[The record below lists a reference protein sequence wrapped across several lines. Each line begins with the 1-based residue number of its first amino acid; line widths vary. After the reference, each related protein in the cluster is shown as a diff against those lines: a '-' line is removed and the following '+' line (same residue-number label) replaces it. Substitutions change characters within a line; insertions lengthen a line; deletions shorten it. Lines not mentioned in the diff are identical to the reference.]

1 LAQITGII
9 EKVWE
14 NQTSAGTTYAYVVD
28 NTRYGSYKTKLNVQ
42 EGDNVTFSATQKGNF
57 WNIDTKTVKKLAAP
71 AGNTAD
77 KPSPEAKSWGGGKR
91 DASVQDAINYQ
102 SARKD
107 ALQLL
112 DTLASNGIIDF
123 GTEKTATTKKFAT
136 ALAYVDKL
144 TVRFFEDTKALGHK
158 AAEPEQGEQE
168 DAPVKAAPVKKAKAA
183 PKKAAKAPAK
193 KTAAKKVDKKATA
206 AKKKSK

>member
-1 LAQITGII
+1 MATITGII

-57 WNIDTKTVKKLAAP
+57 WNIDTKTVKKLAASAASP
-71 AGNTAD
+71 AGNTSNAAA
-77 KPSPEAKSWGGGKR
+77 PEAKSWSGGKR
-91 DASVQDAINYQ
+91 DTNVQDAINYQ

-112 DTLASNGIIDF
+112 DILASNQVIDF
-123 GTEKTATTKKFAT
+123 GKATKAKAFET

-168 DAPVKAAPVKKAKAA
+168 DAPLKVAPVKKAKAA
-183 PKKAAKAPAK
+183 PVEQEAEFEDDNLDE
-193 KTAAKKVDKKATA
+193 VMF
-206 AKKKSK
+206 

>member
-1 LAQITGII
+1 MAQITGII

-71 AGNTAD
+71 AGNTSNAAA
-77 KPSPEAKSWGGGKR
+77 PEAKSWGGGKR

-112 DTLASNGIIDF
+112 DILATAQVIDF
-123 GTEKTATTKKFAT
+123 GKATKAKAFET

-168 DAPVKAAPVKKAKAA
+168 DAPVKAAPVKKAK
-183 PKKAAKAPAK
+183 PAPAPEPEE
-193 KTAAKKVDKKATA
+193 TEGYEDFVDDEIPF
-206 AKKKSK
+206 